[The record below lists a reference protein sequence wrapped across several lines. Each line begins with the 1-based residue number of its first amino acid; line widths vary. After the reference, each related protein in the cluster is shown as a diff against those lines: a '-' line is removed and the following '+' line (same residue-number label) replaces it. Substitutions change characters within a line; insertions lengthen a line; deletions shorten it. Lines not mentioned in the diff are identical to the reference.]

1 VIDMARKEFPEWA
14 KILYR
19 GVRAGISAG
28 IVAVMALKLDLSD
41 PKSAL
46 KLVVITFG
54 TAFFVA
60 VGKWARDLVDKWF
73 GWDEKSIFAKTLP
86 I

>member
-1 VIDMARKEFPEWA
+1 MAKKEFPEWA

-28 IVAVMALKLDLSD
+28 LVAIMALKLDLSD
-41 PKSAL
+41 PKEAV
-46 KLVVITFG
+46 KLVAITFG
-54 TAFFVA
+54 TAFIVA
-60 VGKWARDLVDKWF
+60 LGKWARDLFDKWF
-73 GWDEKSIFAKTLP
+73 GWDEKSIFAKVLP